1 MGPSYLYNKQGLVRS
16 GTSGGTSGGT
26 GKPMHVYGARAFVA
40 RRLYKQLFLQGET
53 EALNYPYLIAASGEQ
68 TARQWVVNPLAG
80 LSYNLALGGKSF
92 FQLTVLYN
100 FNYYNDPFNRQLY
113 NSPWIFRLG
122 AGIGNNKK

>member
-1 MGPSYLYNKQGLVRS
+1 
-16 GTSGGTSGGT
+16 
-26 GKPMHVYGARAFVA
+26 MHVYGARAFVA
-40 RRLYKQLFLQGET
+40 RRVYKQLFLQAET

-68 TARQWVVNPLAG
+68 TSRQWVVNPLAG
-80 LSYNLALGGKSF
+80 LSFNLALGGKSF

-122 AGIGNNKK
+122 AGIGNGKK